1 MCTNQG
7 ILDKD
12 NLRDIQNR
20 EDIEQ
25 ILWAFY
31 KKALKDSN
39 IGMFFTEIAKINL
52 EAHMPH
58 ISDFWEQQLFYTGN
72 YKKNV
77 LQIHKDLHLK
87 KAMEKIHFD
96 TWLTLFKTI
105 IDANFMGEKAEL
117 MKTRALSIATVIQ
130 LKT

>member
-1 MCTNQG
+1 M
-7 ILDKD
+7 DKD
-12 NLRDIQNR
+12 NLRDIKDR
-20 EDIEQ
+20 KDIEQ

-39 IGMFFTEIAKINL
+39 IGVFFTEIVKVNL
-52 EAHMPH
+52 ETHMPH
-58 ISDFWEQQLFYTGN
+58 ISDFWEQQLFYSGN

-77 LQIHKDLHLK
+77 LQIHQNLHLK

-96 TWLTLFKTI
+96 IWLALFTTVV
-105 IDANFMGEKAEL
+105 DNNFNGEKAEL

-130 LKT
+130 LKSK